1 MTNTTQP
8 AAIQRR
14 LERQR
19 QHERRRSIPEH
30 ILQRNDTVLM
40 HLGLAHLGAN
50 RLLQNGSGE
59 RDDLVQEGRYGLI
72 RAVERFEASR
82 GHRISSYA
90 MPRITGQIRHY
101 RRDRLQTMR
110 IPWRLSDLHA
120 RGMKAQERRLH
131 AGQPLLSNE
140 DLAQQLGV
148 STDRWREAC
157 MAHRDRRIQS
167 LHHQLSN
174 SDGSSEP
181 EARIDGL
188 QDHRCQPADPQHEW
202 LIQMLNSLE
211 PNHCRWLCAF
221 WIDGLSL
228 TEIARRE
235 CIDRLMLRTALRG
248 MLNTLRAEA
257 GRDFSPTHLEP
268 KRKRSPGLP
277 PRRSADH

>member
-1 MTNTTQP
+1 MTTNTQP

-19 QHERRRSIPEH
+19 QHERRRSIPVH
-30 ILQRNDTVLM
+30 ILQRNDAVLM

-50 RLLQNGSGE
+50 RLLHNGSGE

-72 RAVERFEASR
+72 RAVEGFEASR

-120 RGMKAQERRLH
+120 RGMKEQERRLQ
-131 AGQPLLSNE
+131 AGLLQHSHE
-140 DLAQQLGV
+140 DLAKQLGV

-157 MAHRDRRIQS
+157 LAHRDRRIQS
-167 LHHQLSN
+167 LHQQRGN
-174 SDGSSEP
+174 SDGASEP

-188 QDHRCQPADPQHEW
+188 QDHRCQPADPQQEW
-202 LIQMLNSLE
+202 LIQMLNGLE

-235 CIDRLMLRTALRG
+235 SIDRQMLRTALRG

-257 GRDFSPTHLEP
+257 SRHFSLTTPEA
-268 KRKRSPGLP
+268 KRQRPPGLP

>member
-1 MTNTTQP
+1 MTTNTQP

-14 LERQR
+14 LELQR

-30 ILQRNDTVLM
+30 ILQRNDAVLM

-50 RLLQNGSGE
+50 RLLHNGSGE

-72 RAVERFEASR
+72 RAMERFEASR

-101 RRDRLQTMR
+101 RRDRLQTLR
-110 IPWRLSDLHA
+110 IPWRLGDLHA
-120 RGMKAQERRLH
+120 RGMKVQEQRLH
-131 AGQPLLSNE
+131 VGLPQLSNE
-140 DLAQQLGV
+140 VLAKQLGV
-148 STDRWREAC
+148 TTDRWQEAC
-157 MAHRDRRIQS
+157 MAHLDRRVQS
-167 LHHQLSN
+167 LHRQRSN

-188 QDHRCQPADPQHEW
+188 QDHRGQPADPQHEW
-202 LIQMLNSLE
+202 LIQTLESLDS
-211 PNHCRWLCAF
+211 NHRRWLCAY

-228 TEIARRE
+228 KEICQRE
-235 CIDRLMLRTALRG
+235 SIDRQVLRKSLKRSLNSLRG
-248 MLNTLRAEA
+248 EA
-257 GRDFSPTHLEP
+257 DGIFRLTSPEP
-268 KRKRSPGLP
+268 KRKRSQGLP

>member
-1 MTNTTQP
+1 MTTSTQP

-14 LERQR
+14 LARQQR
-19 QHERRRSIPEH
+19 HERRRSIPDH
-30 ILQRNDTVLM
+30 ILQRNDAVLM
-40 HLGLAHLGAN
+40 HLGLAHLAAN

-120 RGMKAQERRLH
+120 RGMKVQEKRQH
-131 AGQPLLSNE
+131 AGLPQLSNE
-140 DLAQQLGV
+140 DLAHQLGV
-148 STDRWREAC
+148 TTNRWREAC

-167 LHHQLSN
+167 LHHQRNN

-181 EARIDGL
+181 EARIDCL
-188 QDHRCQPADPQHEW
+188 QNPSCQQADPQHEW
-202 LIQMLNSLE
+202 LTQMLKSMD
-211 PNHCRWLCAF
+211 PNHCRWMCAF

-228 TEIARRE
+228 TEIACKER
-235 CIDRLMLRTALRG
+235 IDRQMLRRALKG
-248 MLNTLRAEA
+248 VLNSLRAEA
-257 GRDFSPTHLEP
+257 GRNFSPTHP
-268 KRKRSPGLP
+268 
-277 PRRSADH
+277 

>member
-40 HLGLAHLGAN
+40 HLGLAHLGAS
-50 RLLQNGSGE
+50 RLLHNGSGE
-59 RDDLVQEGRYGLI
+59 RDDLLQEGRYGLI

-131 AGQPLLSNE
+131 AGLPLLSNE

-167 LHHQLSN
+167 LHHQRSN

-202 LIQMLNSLE
+202 LI
-211 PNHCRWLCAF
+211 
-221 WIDGLSL
+221 
-228 TEIARRE
+228 
-235 CIDRLMLRTALRG
+235 
-248 MLNTLRAEA
+248 
-257 GRDFSPTHLEP
+257 
-268 KRKRSPGLP
+268 
-277 PRRSADH
+277 